1 MASTNN
7 TEDIQFLSE
16 LDITKIIYKAKP
28 KTPED
33 KSSTLSTIYVN
44 YMTEKK
50 PLFLQ
55 TPPIEITHHGY
66 THPQYVKEESHKM
79 SLGLPIIDEAL
90 ENKLNEW
97 NDYLKSQEFKSEFF
111 NNAAKKY
118 KINPIIKTNNDDD
131 DEEKRKPPKLSV
143 KVNMNTYNP
152 DKDYKTKIF
161 SGITEE
167 NEIQYDTIDDF
178 QKIVSFR
185 SKCIF
190 ILKVSR
196 IWAKKSTLPEPD
208 YGMTF
213 KIAKVFIIKS
223 NSSNYLK
230 TNITL
235 NSKYITNDI
244 LEELKSSSRND
255 ENSSSSKK
263 DEKSSSSKKDEKPSS
278 SKKEDEKPSSKKEEK
293 PSSSKKDE
301 KPSSS
306 KKEESDE
313 SDNDSD
319 NESDTDDSDE
329 PSKPQQPTVVAR
341 RVIDSDAESDDQEL
355 KPKPKAKNKSKK

>member
-33 KSSTLSTIYVN
+33 KSPMSTIYVN

-55 TPPIEITHHGY
+55 TTPIEMSHFGY
-66 THPQYVKEESHKM
+66 THPQYVKEESQKM

-90 ENKLNEW
+90 EKKLIEW

-111 NNAAKKY
+111 NKAANKY
-118 KINPIIKTNNDDD
+118 KLNPIIRINEDN
-131 DEEKRKPPKLSV
+131 EIPSKLNV
-143 KVNMNTYNP
+143 KVNMDTYNTNP
-152 DKDYKTKIF
+152 NTDNKTKIF
-161 SGITEE
+161 NGITED
-167 NEIQYDTIDDF
+167 NEIKYDTIDDF

-208 YGMTF
+208 YGVTF

-223 NSSNYLK
+223 NSSNNLK
-230 TNITL
+230 SNITL
-235 NSKYITNDI
+235 NSKYITNDT
-244 LEELKSSSRND
+244 LEELKSSNRND

-263 DEKSSSSKKDEKPSS
+263 DENPS
-278 SKKEDEKPSSKKEEK
+278 SSKKEEK

-306 KKEESDE
+306 KKDEKPSSSKKEEKPSSSKKEESDE

-319 NESDTDDSDE
+319 NETDTNDSDE

-355 KPKPKAKNKSKK
+355 KPKPKAKNKPKK